1 MTDNPGRKPQQTSNP
16 GKIALIGAA
25 ATVLALINMS
35 AGGEAPSSAVRMLEY
50 LFLAGGLV
58 GLAGGLFMMMTQK

>member
-1 MTDNPGRKPQQTSNP
+1 MTDDPKAKQTSNP

-50 LFLAGGLV
+50 LFLAGGLI
-58 GLAGGLFMMMTQK
+58 GLDAHELCPFV

>member
-1 MTDNPGRKPQQTSNP
+1 MTDDPKAEQTSNP

-50 LFLAGGLV
+50 LFLAGGLI
-58 GLAGGLFMMMTQK
+58 GLAGELFMMMTQK